1 LALNVTFLLH
11 RLDGAWTSLAYPLN
25 GILGISTKL
34 DQQPCRYGA
43 SPPETALT
51 VDDHVEAVPQA

>member
-1 LALNVTFLLH
+1 LALDVTFLLH
-11 RLDGAWTSLAYPLN
+11 CLDGAWTSLTNPLN

-43 SPPETALT
+43 SPPEATFT
-51 VDDHVEAVPQA
+51 VDEDLEAVPKA